1 MRCRCCSCRHAR
13 PTGNHTSI
21 SAAWR
26 DADKVFRVRIGRCFS
41 FGIATLLLTLA
52 GCSAGAVQ
60 RDAVC
65 DRSNAI
71 DIAVGRTGELAKGVK
86 SVNPAALRNQMDED
100 LNNLVAALD
109 VAPKRIS
116 GDLATVSDRLRD
128 LYGAL
133 ELLDWDPVR
142 FVSDQT
148 LALAVANLGSVN
160 TTRHLAR
167 ITDYLLTS
175 CQDEASAALP
185 PPDSVVQLPPTS
197 TSIATN
203 IEEPIPAD
211 QDLLTAHVAMGSAIA
226 ESLGLKVT
234 VDEAE
239 CLGREADL
247 VSLSVD
253 QAADGNYDDLFR
265 PIFAKC
271 GVNVTDQPA
280 P

>member
-1 MRCRCCSCRHAR
+1 
-13 PTGNHTSI
+13 
-21 SAAWR
+21 
-26 DADKVFRVRIGRCFS
+26 VRIGRCFS

-86 SVNPAALRNQMDED
+86 SMNPAALRNQLDED

-148 LALAVANLGSVN
+148 LARAVANLGSVN

-203 IEEPIPAD
+203 NEEPIPAD

-247 VSLSVD
+247 VSLSAD
-253 QAADGNYDDLFR
+253 QATDGNYEEPFR

-271 GVNVTDQPA
+271 GVSVTDQPA